1 MRTKN
6 AMQLKAIISNRAKE
20 GGVPPQLVMQSYLL
34 ERLLERISLSPW
46 RDSVVVKGGVLISS
60 LMGVDRRSTKDLDA
74 TVRGFPLTH
83 ENAERA
89 FREIAAV
96 EADDDFSFE
105 FVRTEDIRE
114 TDDYPGIRVHLLA
127 SYEKMRS
134 PVTVDVT
141 TGDKI
146 TPDAVEYSYP
156 LMFDNRSLSLMAYPL
171 PTTLAEKLETVV
183 SRGIAN
189 TRPRDYYDLRM
200 LWLTRR
206 AEVELDVLRDAL
218 AATSGKRGTLA
229 AMGSYRAVM
238 AEVASDAVM
247 RDRWAAYARK
257 YPYVGDMTL
266 AGTCETVVAIMEAI
280 DWQACFAE

>member
-1 MRTKN
+1 M
-6 AMQLKAIISNRAKE
+6 
-20 GGVPPQLVMQSYLL
+20 
-34 ERLLERISLSPW
+34 
-46 RDSVVVKGGVLISS
+46 LISS
-60 LMGVDRRSTKDLDA
+60 LVGVDRRSTKDLDA
-74 TVRGFPLTH
+74 TVRGFPLAH
-83 ENAERA
+83 ESAERA

-114 TDDYPGIRVHLLA
+114 ADDYPGIRVHLLA
-127 SYEKMRS
+127 SYDKMRS

-189 TRPRDYYDLRM
+189 TRPRDYYDLRT
-200 LWLTRR
+200 LWLTRK
-206 AEVELDVLRDAL
+206 AEVELGVLRDAL
-218 AATSGKRGTLA
+218 AATS
-229 AMGSYRAVM
+229 
-238 AEVASDAVM
+238 
-247 RDRWAAYARK
+247 AYAHR
-257 YPYVGDMTL
+257 YPYVGSMTL
-266 AGTCETVVAIMEAI
+266 AEACETVVAIMEDI
-280 DWQACFAE
+280 SW

>member
-127 SYEKMRS
+127 SYEKMRRLS
-134 PVTVDVT
+134 P
-141 TGDKI
+141 
-146 TPDAVEYSYP
+146 S
-156 LMFDNRSLSLMAYPL
+156 M
-171 PTTLAEKLETVV
+171 
-183 SRGIAN
+183 
-189 TRPRDYYDLRM
+189 
-200 LWLTRR
+200 
-206 AEVELDVLRDAL
+206 
-218 AATSGKRGTLA
+218 
-229 AMGSYRAVM
+229 
-238 AEVASDAVM
+238 
-247 RDRWAAYARK
+247 
-257 YPYVGDMTL
+257 
-266 AGTCETVVAIMEAI
+266 
-280 DWQACFAE
+280 

>member
-171 PTTLAEKLETVV
+171 PTTLAEKLDGREPRHREHTPA
-183 SRGIAN
+183 RLL
-189 TRPRDYYDLRM
+189 RPAHALAHKEGGGGA
-200 LWLTRR
+200 RR
-206 AEVELDVLRDAL
+206 APGRPCGYIREARHACRDGQLPRGDGRGGLRRRHAG
-218 AATSGKRGTLA
+218 SMGGVRPQVSVRG
-229 AMGSYRAVM
+229 RH
-238 AEVASDAVM
+238 DPRRDM
-247 RDRWAAYARK
+247 RD
-257 YPYVGDMTL
+257 GCSDH
-266 AGTCETVVAIMEAI
+266 GGH
-280 DWQACFAE
+280 